1 MPDGAVGEFI
11 SYLDEVGDILAAPK
25 KVSVEA
31 LQLKPGDAA
40 LDVGCGTGHDVRLL
54 ADAVGP
60 TGRAVG
66 LDESPL
72 LIAEAQAR
80 TAACPQAE
88 FVIGDA
94 TSMPFADGEF
104 AGARVERVLQHLT
117 DPAAAVAE
125 MARVVM
131 PGGRLVAME
140 PDWDTL
146 AISAADLDVT
156 RAVVRVSAARFSRP
170 DAGRRLPEWFA
181 RAGVEV
187 LRVET
192 GALPI
197 RSVDTAEEVFQLA
210 PVVQALGAETWLN
223 DLRVREMH
231 NAFVACAIGFGVV
244 GQVR

>member
-1 MPDGAVGEFI
+1 MPDGAVGEFV
-11 SYLDEVGDILAAPK
+11 SYLDELGDILAAPK

-31 LQLKPGDAA
+31 LALKPGDAA

-54 ADAVGP
+54 AEAVGP

-66 LDESPL
+66 LDASPH
-72 LIAEAQAR
+72 LIDEARRR
-80 TAACPQAE
+80 TVACHQVE
-88 FVIGDA
+88 FVIGEV
-94 TSMPFADGEF
+94 TSMPFADNEF
-104 AGARVERVLQHLT
+104 AGARVERVLQHLA

-125 MARVVM
+125 MARVVR

-146 AISAADLDVT
+146 AISAADLEVT
-156 RAVVRVSAARFSRP
+156 RAVVRASASRFRRP

-210 PVVQALGAETWLN
+210 PIVDALDAGAWLN

-244 GQVR
+244 GEVR